1 MEYAILLILI
11 SIFSIIWG
19 LYYIRKNERALK
31 KKIHT
36 GDRVTV
42 LRKIDNNTGKYLF
55 LNL

>member
-19 LYYIRKNERALK
+19 LYYIRKNEQALK

-36 GDRVTV
+36 GDQVTV
-42 LRKIDNNTGKYLF
+42 LRNMDNNTGKYSF
-55 LNL
+55 